1 MAHRKQ
7 GPLSPASKT
16 FNSLYTIPSLAG
28 PSVVE
33 SICTAMDAQNHAI
46 LVLKEQQGA
55 ARCGSDVAD
64 PHCAPLPSCG
74 PSGKLLGC
82 MLVTSRQA
90 SHMLFRST
98 APRETTPGWSLMT
111 PNPKVPREGNVKS
124 QVKQKLPRSPPR
136 VCSALPDFPCYFLT
150 LLRIVYF
157 KYPPST
163 MASLSGR
170 PSRTFPEPLQS
181 SHSNVLSAAAYR

>member
-1 MAHRKQ
+1 MLGCTPCGTRETRSIITSKQ
-7 GPLSPASKT
+7 DLQQPIYHTLPSRSLLSQ
-16 FNSLYTIPSLAG
+16 
-28 PSVVE
+28 

-111 PNPKVPREGNVKS
+111 PNPRVPREGNVKS
-124 QVKQKLPRSPPR
+124 QVKQKLPRSPRR
-136 VCSALPDFPCYFLT
+136 VCSALPTSHAIFDPAKNS
-150 LLRIVYF
+150 LL
-157 KYPPST
+157 
-163 MASLSGR
+163 
-170 PSRTFPEPLQS
+170 
-181 SHSNVLSAAAYR
+181 

>member
-1 MAHRKQ
+1 
-7 GPLSPASKT
+7 
-16 FNSLYTIPSLAG
+16 
-28 PSVVE
+28 
-33 SICTAMDAQNHAI
+33 MDAQNHAI

-74 PSGKLLGC
+74 PSGKLLGF
-82 MLVTSRQA
+82 MFVTSRQA

-98 APRETTPGWSLMT
+98 VPRETTPGWSLMT
-111 PNPKVPREGNVKS
+111 PNPRVPREGNVKS
-124 QVKQKLPRSPPR
+124 QVKQSCQGPLRGCAQPSPLPM
-136 VCSALPDFPCYFLT
+136 LFLT

-157 KYPPST
+157 KYPPLT

-170 PSRTFPEPLQS
+170 PSRTFPEPLQR